1 MIAGSI
7 SAICG
12 NTTVIDKP
20 TGEPATSA
28 MTLVS
33 LASRKADG
41 PLTAAIAI
49 IAAMIEVIKKATN
62 EAPITGGIGQTRL
75 TRSSLLRG

>member
-1 MIAGSI
+1 
-7 SAICG
+7 
-12 NTTVIDKP
+12 
-20 TGEPATSA
+20 